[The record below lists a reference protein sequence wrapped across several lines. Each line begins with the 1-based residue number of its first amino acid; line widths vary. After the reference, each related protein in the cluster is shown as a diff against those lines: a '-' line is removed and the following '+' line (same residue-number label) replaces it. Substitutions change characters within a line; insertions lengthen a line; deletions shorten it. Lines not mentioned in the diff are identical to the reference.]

1 MSIELLIKLHAPR
14 AASIEAESQRAGR
27 SPEGTSREEV
37 LAALAHADR
46 LHPVG
51 VMVLRARHL
60 GDGVSLRQ
68 LVGSYPPSA
77 VMSVTGLQRDS
88 ERLLRLYKRYHPY
101 GRSEAKR
108 ARELELLGDHE
119 NAVRVRALILSRCEL
134 DTQGGRCPA
143 CSGTGELTKPK
154 PHTCPHCHA
163 GYISAPALASDA
175 ERSAAQELQY
185 CYTDA
190 VRAFHQYL
198 DKARVA

>member
-1 MSIELLIKLHAPR
+1 MSIELLIKLHAPKAVSVETDTLR
-14 AASIEAESQRAGR
+14 TGR
-27 SPEGTSREEV
+27 SPDGIGREEV
-37 LAALAHADR
+37 LGALAHAEH

-60 GDGVSLRQ
+60 GDGVALRQ

-77 VMSVTGLQRDS
+77 VMSAAELRSDP
-88 ERLLRLYKRYHPY
+88 ERLLRLYKRHHPY
-101 GRSEAKR
+101 GRREAR
-108 ARELELLGDHE
+108 RVLELELQGDYD
-119 NAVRVRALILSRCEL
+119 NAARVRALILSRCER

-163 GYISAPALASDA
+163 GYISAPELASDA

-185 CYTDA
+185 CYSDA

-198 DKARVA
+198 DKAKAA

>member
-1 MSIELLIKLHAPR
+1 MSIELLIKLHAPK
-14 AASIEAESQRAGR
+14 AVSIEAESQRAGR
-27 SPEGTSREEV
+27 SPEGASREEV

-60 GDGVSLRQ
+60 GDGVALRQ

-77 VMSVTGLQRDS
+77 VMSAAELRSDP
-88 ERLLRLYKRYHPY
+88 ERLLRLYKRHHPY
-101 GRSEAKR
+101 GRREAR
-108 ARELELLGDHE
+108 RVRELELQGDYD
-119 NAVRVRALILSRCEL
+119 NAARVRALILSRCER

-154 PHTCPHCHA
+154 PHTCLHCHA
-163 GYISAPALASDA
+163 GYISAPELASDA

-185 CYTDA
+185 CYSDA
-190 VRAFHQYL
+190 VRVFHQYL
-198 DKARVA
+198 DKAKAA

>member
-1 MSIELLIKLHAPR
+1 MSIELLVKLHAPR

-77 VMSVTGLQRDS
+77 VMSVTGLQGTVSDCCAS
-88 ERLLRLYKRYHPY
+88 TSATTPM
-101 GRSEAKR
+101 GAAKR
-108 ARELELLGDHE
+108 SGPGSWSCWGITRTQCGCEPSSSL
-119 NAVRVRALILSRCEL
+119 AVSGIPRGVVAP
-134 DTQGGRCPA
+134 PA
-143 CSGTGELTKPK
+143 PV
-154 PHTCPHCHA
+154 P
-163 GYISAPALASDA
+163 
-175 ERSAAQELQY
+175 
-185 CYTDA
+185 
-190 VRAFHQYL
+190 VN
-198 DKARVA
+198 

>member
-1 MSIELLIKLHAPR
+1 MSIELLIKLHAPK
-14 AASIEAESQRAGR
+14 AVSIEAESQRAGR
-27 SPEGTSREEV
+27 SPDGIGREEV
-37 LAALAHADR
+37 LGALAHAEH

-60 GDGVSLRQ
+60 GDGVALRQ

-77 VMSVTGLQRDS
+77 VMSAAELRSDP
-88 ERLLRLYKRYHPY
+88 ERLLRLYKRHHPY
-101 GRSEAKR
+101 GRREAR
-108 ARELELLGDHE
+108 RVRELELQGDYD
-119 NAVRVRALILSRCEL
+119 NAARVRALILSRCER

-163 GYISAPALASDA
+163 GYISAPELASDA

-185 CYTDA
+185 CYSDA

-198 DKARVA
+198 DRAKAA

>member
-1 MSIELLIKLHAPR
+1 M
-14 AASIEAESQRAGR
+14 
-27 SPEGTSREEV
+27 
-37 LAALAHADR
+37 
-46 LHPVG
+46 
-51 VMVLRARHL
+51 
-60 GDGVSLRQ
+60 
-68 LVGSYPPSA
+68 
-77 VMSVTGLQRDS
+77 
-88 ERLLRLYKRYHPY
+88 
-101 GRSEAKR
+101 
-108 ARELELLGDHE
+108 GDHE
-119 NAVRVRALILSRCEL
+119 NAVRVRALILSRCER

>member
-60 GDGVSLRQ
+60 SDGLAVRQ
-68 LVGSYPPSA
+68 LVESYPPSA
-77 VMSVTGLQRDS
+77 VMSAAGLQGDS
-88 ERLLRLYKRYHPY
+88 ERLLRLYKHHHPY
-101 GRSEAKR
+101 GRREAQR
-108 ARELELLGDHE
+108 ARELELLADHDS
-119 NAVRVRALILSRCEL
+119 AARVRALILSRCER
-134 DTQGGRCPA
+134 DTQGGRCPV

-154 PHTCPHCHA
+154 PHVCPHCHA
-163 GYISAPALASDA
+163 GYISAPPVATDE
-175 ERSAAQELQY
+175 ERRAAQELQY
-185 CYTDA
+185 CYSDA
-190 VRAFHQYL
+190 VRAFHQHL
-198 DKARVA
+198 DKAKAA